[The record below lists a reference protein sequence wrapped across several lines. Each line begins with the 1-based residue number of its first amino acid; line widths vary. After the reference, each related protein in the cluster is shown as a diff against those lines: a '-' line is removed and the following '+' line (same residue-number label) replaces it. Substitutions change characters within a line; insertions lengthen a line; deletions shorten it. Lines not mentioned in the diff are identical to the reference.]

1 MRSHAAGFESGYFS
15 GLCYNYVLY
24 SPPGAPGAAETG
36 LERAGLAVAARE
48 RVRVEDAPAKAMAM
62 AVAVMVVALVA
73 MD

>member
-1 MRSHAAGFESGYFS
+1 MRLALNPVTSLAYATTMCFTR
-15 GLCYNYVLY
+15 
-24 SPPGAPGAAETG
+24 PRAPGAAETD

-48 RVRVEDAPAKAMAM
+48 RVRAEDAPAKAMVM